1 MIVRRASLALAL
13 VVTLGVA
20 ACGDDRKP
28 PPEAAPTA
36 QAASASPSAPP
47 EPFTFEIG
55 PAAGAKNL
63 PITAEIDTRVTGGK
77 VTSVTL
83 TDDKGKAVAG
93 ELRADGSSWVPA
105 QPLENNRT
113 YNASVAAT
121 AVNGTTETKTT
132 SFTTMAR
139 PGGSR
144 VGSGLY
150 LFNGN
155 TYGAAMPVVVEF
167 ESDIPESARA
177 SVTRRLFVKTDP
189 PQLGRW
195 HWFSPRM
202 VLYRAEKYWQ
212 PGTTISVR
220 TALTGLPIGNR
231 FGDTD
236 RSATAKIADRTLVLD
251 VDNATKQMQVIVNG
265 QVVRTLPVSLGKPS
279 TPSSSGQMVIMEKAE
294 TTVFDTR
301 ATDGPNG
308 YRINIEYAQR
318 LTWGGEYVHSAS
330 WSVKDQ
336 GVRNVSH
343 GCVNVAPDQALWLF
357 QQTMVGDAVI
367 VRNTERVL
375 QPGNGWTAWDVPWE
389 RYGV

>member
-177 SVTRRLFVKTDP
+177 AVTRRLFVKTDP

-265 QVVRTLPVSLGKPS
+265 QVAFDDGKM
-279 TPSSSGQMVIMEKAE
+279 TPARPG
-294 TTVFDTR
+294 
-301 ATDGPNG
+301 
-308 YRINIEYAQR
+308 
-318 LTWGGEYVHSAS
+318 
-330 WSVKDQ
+330 
-336 GVRNVSH
+336 
-343 GCVNVAPDQALWLF
+343 
-357 QQTMVGDAVI
+357 
-367 VRNTERVL
+367 RVL
-375 QPGNGWTAWDVPWE
+375 
-389 RYGV
+389 YGPSAKARSN